1 MISTRSVGAVVLRR
15 RWSAGSTVCVWRCV
29 QRMASSGRRKGEVT
43 GPDWRS
49 PGSTC
54 GALEFLA
61 RRRVVPDCMGRRPP
75 PAGVCEA
82 RSRMQFATRGRVD
95 IVMAG
100 GRVAWPVALGGGEH
114 SRPPRAHCP
123 NPDSGAGL
131 HAIGSCATQASPFGP
146 TLARPP
152 RASGHGQPRSRRVR
166 ALHRSGGL
174 IAQRSA
180 RRVVL

>member
-29 QRMASSGRRKGEVT
+29 QRMASSGRRKGKVT

-49 PGSTC
+49 SGSTC

-100 GRVAWPVALGGGEH
+100 GRVAWPVALGGGSILDHHERIARTPTAERACMRSVPAPLRRRPLGRCWRDLRERPGTA
-114 SRPPRAHCP
+114 SR
-123 NPDSGAGL
+123 GAG
-131 HAIGSCATQASPFGP
+131 A
-146 TLARPP
+146 
-152 RASGHGQPRSRRVR
+152 
-166 ALHRSGGL
+166 
-174 IAQRSA
+174 
-180 RRVVL
+180 